1 MRTPKQRTRL
11 TIRARLTL
19 LWGALFL
26 AAGTILLG
34 LTYLLVRESLQGRG
48 GVAFRAVGGDAL
60 PSPSTIDLPPG
71 QPLPDNLREM
81 IIRDQTNF
89 QNATLNSLLT
99 QGAIALAVVALLG
112 MGFGWLMA
120 ERALRPLARITETA
134 RRVAGRSL
142 HERIALTGP
151 RDEIKEL
158 ADTFDSMLER
168 LDRAFDSQRL
178 FVGNASHEL
187 RTPLAINRTLIEV
200 ALGRSDAPPEFRLL
214 GDTLLA
220 VNSRQER
227 LLDGLLTVAHS
238 EQGLTV
244 REAVDLAEV
253 TSHVLDQV
261 PLNNLELRRDLT
273 PAPTTGDPV
282 LLERVAQNLVQN
294 AVAYNV
300 EGGWVDIRTEATDDA
315 VRLTVTNT
323 GPVVSPYEVPGLFEP
338 FRRIRDRVGSARG
351 TGLGLS
357 IVRSVALAHDG
368 AATAAPRDGGGL
380 VVRVTLPRT
389 QY

>member
-389 QY
+389 KY

>member
-1 MRTPKQRTRL
+1 VRTPKQRTRL

-389 QY
+389 KY

>member
-1 MRTPKQRTRL
+1 VRTPKQRTRL

-48 GVAFRAVGGDAL
+48 GVAFRAVGGEAL

>member
-1 MRTPKQRTRL
+1 VRTPKQRTRL

-34 LTYLLVRESLQGRG
+34 LTYLLVRESLLNRG
-48 GVAFRAVGGDAL
+48 GVAFRAIGGEAL

-261 PLNNLELRRDLT
+261 PLNNLELRRDLA

-300 EGGWVDIRTEATDDA
+300 EGGWVDIRTEATDDT

-368 AATAAPRDGGGL
+368 AATAAPREGGGL

-389 QY
+389 KY

>member
-48 GVAFRAVGGDAL
+48 GVAFRAVGGEAL

-389 QY
+389 KY

>member
-1 MRTPKQRTRL
+1 
-11 TIRARLTL
+11 
-19 LWGALFL
+19 
-26 AAGTILLG
+26 
-34 LTYLLVRESLQGRG
+34 VRESLQGRG

-89 QNATLNSLLT
+89 QNATLNTLLT
-99 QGAIALAVVALLG
+99 QGAIALGLVALLG

-389 QY
+389 KY

>member
-1 MRTPKQRTRL
+1 VRTPKQRTRL

-48 GVAFRAVGGDAL
+48 GVAFRAVGGEAL

-261 PLNNLELRRDLT
+261 PLNNLELRRDLA

-389 QY
+389 KY